1 MRPSGRNCLT
11 YFIFIHPCEHVTFV
25 LDFILSLHHGDM
37 ETLCE
42 TLKFR
47 LFLFLN
53 IRLFQV
59 MIILRC
65 LKKQWIESNSA
76 IC

>member
-11 YFIFIHPCEHVTFV
+11 YLIFIHPCQHVTFIV
-25 LDFILSLHHGDM
+25 EFICSLHHGDM

-42 TLKFR
+42 TL
-47 LFLFLN
+47 LN
-53 IRLFQV
+53 IKSFRV

-65 LKKQWIESNSA
+65 LKNQWIESNSA
-76 IC
+76 FC